1 MKLIRFGSFPLV
13 QIRKEEHECLD
24 KYLLKHFSDSISFSN
39 AITNLS
45 IMKNTFYITPE
56 KVIASMANNNMNNA
70 KANTTAGRLDNQETG
85 QRSGDYK
92 NYVEAT
98 KRAFKI
104 LKTFYIQLS
113 EAPFYKGMVYYPIYM
128 EKYMRDNS
136 SKNKISSQYK
146 FNFVLL
152 TNNLI
157 NDRTKELVIDEA
169 AVINV
174 LYIFIHL
181 FKSDV
186 LFNDVSRSRDPI
198 AFSDFKRK
206 QLVQVMRFYKLIQKF
221 DLNPVTVFLAIYD
234 LVSFAKQEFDEN
246 KTANFNN
253 FTSRLS
259 SRSVNKFNPD
269 DTKFRGLVKIIS
281 TQITVELNRLRASN
295 NEFQS
300 TEIILKIVETMLEH
314 NEINDFVE
322 DLNHRNYSRDR
333 RMELVAD
340 YNHYQPI
347 IKIFEELVAYNELGL
362 KDIIQDHDI
371 NFNKDIILTGDNAE
385 ANLTTIR
392 GAIDRPLF
400 DQSYKSWQDDC
411 TTFISGT
418 IRTIIERQL
427 TKEINIFY
435 NYNKDPDYAQ
445 IKNELNTIL
454 DQINTIREQVQLAQA
469 NLDALTGGIPVNANT
484 IVNPA
489 IIAARR
495 QLTDAQDAWARLNQD
510 YASVEARRTV
520 IVTKMDTLA
529 QNATNKILGGIEN
542 KFDTLVTSFGN
553 IYEDLSNI
561 FLNPLMMNLFFT
573 NDDIRKLFNLGESG
587 FNMNCMDLHTSLT
600 KFSEIKLKIKTST
613 AVEKQ
618 SLEVLDSLIQQLTV
632 DLRYLMDMYLNLI
645 DSAISTDGV
654 QTSLNSGEDK
664 LKALLS
670 KADYDQLTI
679 KFLEDC
685 YKKLCNYIWKPML
698 LKLSRVQIRE
708 QNELQYSHELND
720 LHPVLGK
727 MARNINNFKSFIFGI
742 TTLETLYD
750 LIVLTKEKLFYNGLL
765 RKPVVRLNTT
775 EAKIKYILDNVL
787 GLSQNTVWIIGGG
800 KVRLSMPDYLA
811 ITGIPFTSDIKQS
824 QLRSICKLDSKKWWT
839 EANISNDYDFNGKV
853 QDLTKEKDALIKAEK
868 DVKDNDT
875 IANREKLKRA
885 REVLN
890 KRQKELENKLDLGLG
905 NIGLNIT
912 KDAKTDFY
920 GAGGFGDQV
929 EHKMKEELNY
939 EQYLEKIEELRNQG
953 MEEEEISKEIESKFS
968 IMEMPNVPPSRPEL
982 NQNNISGGANGGFG
996 THLNPIQTQPNN
1008 ITRMRQQIQN
1018 DPRSYIDNYSRR
1030 DR

>member
-1 MKLIRFGSFPLV
+1 MKFRFGSFPLV

-56 KVIASMANNNMNNA
+56 KIIASMDNKFNMKNP
-70 KANTTAGRLDNQETG
+70 KANQTASDLRG
-85 QRSGDYK
+85 QDYEK
-92 NYVEAT
+92 YLEAT

-113 EAPFYKGMVYYPIYM
+113 DAPFYKGMVYYPIYM

-136 SKNKISSQYK
+136 DGNKIRSQYK
-146 FNFVLL
+146 FNFILL

-186 LFNDVSRSRDPI
+186 LFNEVSRSRDPL
-198 AFSDFKRK
+198 ALSDFKRK

-234 LVSFAKQEFDEN
+234 LVSFSKQEFDKKN
-246 KTANFNN
+246 PNFNN
-253 FTSRLS
+253 FASRLS
-259 SRSVNKFNPD
+259 ERSVSKFDPD
-269 DTKFRGLVKIIS
+269 STKFRGIVKTIS
-281 TQITVELNRLRASN
+281 TQIEIELKRLQSSN

-314 NEINDFVE
+314 NEISDFVE
-322 DLNHRNYSRDR
+322 NINHKNYSRDH

-371 NFNKDIILTGDNAE
+371 NFNKDIILTGDNTE

-400 DQSYKSWQDDC
+400 DQSYKNWQDDC
-411 TTFISGT
+411 TNFITKT
-418 IRTIIERQL
+418 IRTLVEKQL
-427 TKEINIFY
+427 NKEINIFHDY
-435 NYNKDPDYAQ
+435 KNDPEYQAL
-445 IKNELNTIL
+445 KNDLNTIL
-454 DQINTIREQVQLAQA
+454 DQVKTKEDELKQAKDKLIFLNGGVPLDPNMNLTPELARAQNEIKNIEDELFNLSQEYARINAE
-469 NLDALTGGIPVNANT
+469 
-484 IVNPA
+484 
-489 IIAARR
+489 RR
-495 QLTDAQDAWARLNQD
+495 
-510 YASVEARRTV
+510 V
-520 IVTKMDTLA
+520 IVVKMNTLA
-529 QNATNKILGGIEN
+529 AEASKRILGNISN
-542 KFDTLVTSFGN
+542 KLDTLVPAFGN
-553 IYEDLSNI
+553 IYEDLNNI

-573 NDDIRKLFNLGESG
+573 NDDVRKLFNLGESG
-587 FNMNCMDLHTSLT
+587 FNLNCLDLQTSLI
-600 KFSEIKLKIKTST
+600 KFSEIKEKIKTNT

-618 SLEVLDSLIQQLTV
+618 SLEVLNSLIQQLTV
-632 DLRYLMDMYLNLI
+632 DIRYLLDMYLNII
-645 DSAISTDGV
+645 DSAITTDG
-654 QTSLNSGEDK
+654 LNISVEAGEDK
-664 LKALLS
+664 LKKLLS
-670 KADYDQLTI
+670 KTDYSQLTD

-698 LKLSRVQIRE
+698 LKLSRVQVRE

-765 RKPVVRLNTT
+765 RKPIVRLNTPD
-775 EAKIKYILDNVL
+775 AKIKYILNNIL
-787 GLSQNTVWIIGGG
+787 GLSQNTVWVIGGG
-800 KVRLSMPDYLA
+800 KVRLNMPDYLS
-811 ITGIPFTSDIKQS
+811 ITGIPFTSDVKQS
-824 QLRSICKLDSKKWWT
+824 QLRSICRLDPKKWWT
-839 EANISNDYDFNGKV
+839 ENAMGKDYNFNGKIS
-853 QDLTKEKDALIKAEK
+853 DLTKEMEELKKAEK
-868 DVKDNDT
+868 EHN
-875 IANREKLKRA
+875 EKNTTSTFTRLQKAKEILDKKR
-885 REVLN
+885 R
-890 KRQKELENKLDLGLG
+890 ELENKIDVGLG

-912 KDAKTDFY
+912 KDAKSSFY
-920 GAGGFGDQV
+920 GAGGFGDQLEKTLV
-929 EHKMKEELNY
+929 QEITEKEYFQKLEELQLSGMDMDEAEAELKKKY
-939 EQYLEKIEELRNQG
+939 IVREEL
-953 MEEEEISKEIESKFS
+953 I
-968 IMEMPNVPPSRPEL
+968 
-982 NQNNISGGANGGFG
+982 QNNISGGANGTNGTNVGFG
-996 THLNPIQTQPNN
+996 TQINPQPIYQNN
-1008 ITRMRQQIQN
+1008 PNPGYDINSMRQQLQN
-1018 DPRSYIDNYSRR
+1018 DPRSYINDYSRR
-1030 DR
+1030 DK

>member
-56 KVIASMANNNMNNA
+56 KVIASMADNKMNA
-70 KANTTAGRLDNQETG
+70 PKANATAGRLDDHEFGKHT
-85 QRSGDYK
+85 GDYK
-92 NYVEAT
+92 NYVAAT
-98 KRAFKI
+98 QRAFKI
-104 LKTFYIQLS
+104 LRTFYIQLS

-136 SKNKISSQYK
+136 SGGKISSQYK

-206 QLVQVMRFYKLIQKF
+206 HLVQVMRFYKLIQKF

-234 LVSFAKQEFDEN
+234 LVSFAKQEFSEN

-259 SRSVNKFNPD
+259 SRSVNKFDPD

-281 TQITVELNRLRASN
+281 NQITVELNRLKASD
-295 NEFQS
+295 EFQS

-322 DLNHRNYSRDR
+322 NLNHRNYSRDR

-340 YNHYQPI
+340 FNHYQPI
-347 IKIFEELVAYNELGL
+347 IKIFEELVSYNELSL

-371 NFNKDIILTGDNAE
+371 NFNKDIILTGDTAE

-411 TTFISGT
+411 TTFISRT

-427 TKEINIFY
+427 TSEINIFY
-435 NYNKDPDYAQ
+435 NYNKNPEYAQ

-454 DQINTIREQVQLAQA
+454 DQIDTVKEQVQIAQA
-469 NLDALTGGIPVNANT
+469 NLDALTGGIPVNPST
-484 IVNPA
+484 VVNPT

-495 QLTDAQDAWARLNQD
+495 QLTDAQDAWARLNQE
-510 YASVEARRTV
+510 YANVEARRTV
-520 IVTKMDTLA
+520 IVTQMDTLA
-529 QNATNKILGGIEN
+529 RNATNEILGKIED
-542 KFDTLVTSFGN
+542 KFDTLVTAFGN

-587 FNMNCMDLHTSLT
+587 FNMNCIDLYTTLT
-600 KFSEIKLKIKTST
+600 KFSEIKLKIKTSSV
-613 AVEKQ
+613 VEKQ

-632 DLRYLMDMYLNLI
+632 DIRYLMDMYLNLI

-654 QTSLNSGEDK
+654 QTSLNPGEDK

-670 KADYDQLTI
+670 KADYDQLTV

-698 LKLSRVQIRE
+698 LKLSRVQVRE

-765 RKPVVRLNTT
+765 RKPVVRLNTP
-775 EAKIKYILDNVL
+775 EAKIKYILDTVL
-787 GLSQNTVWIIGGG
+787 GLSQNTVWVIGGG

-824 QLRSICKLDSKKWWT
+824 QLRSICKLDPKKWWS
-839 EANISNDYDFNGKV
+839 EVNISNDYDFNGKV
-853 QDLTKEKDALIKAEK
+853 QDLTKEKEAVNRAAK

-875 IANREKLKRA
+875 LANREKLKRA
-885 REVLN
+885 RDILN
-890 KRQKELENKLDLGLG
+890 KKQKELENKLDLGLG

-912 KDAKTDFY
+912 KDAKTSFY
-920 GAGGFGDQV
+920 GSGGFGDQV
-929 EHKMKEELNY
+929 EHKIKEELNY
-939 EQYLEKIEELRNQG
+939 EQYLEKVEELRNKG
-953 MEEEEISKEIESKFS
+953 MEEEEISKEIEAKFS
-968 IMEMPNVPPSRPEL
+968 VIDSPINVPQPRTEL
-982 NQNNISGGANGGFG
+982 NQNNNVIN
-996 THLNPIQTQPNN
+996 QPYVQPGYDINA
-1008 ITRMRQQIQN
+1008 MRQQMQN

-1030 DR
+1030 DRY